1 VRRVVSENRVALTGR
16 SSWVDWI
23 SLRREPDLL
32 FAGDGR
38 IFRVADYARVPEER
52 YLSAATPLVDLR
64 DMAFEQ
70 LRPPPSAMQW

>member
-1 VRRVVSENRVALTGR
+1 VPRSVSENRVELTGP
-16 SSWVDWI
+16 SHWVDWI

-38 IFRVADYARVPEER
+38 IFRLADYARVPEER
-52 YLSAATPLVDLR
+52 YLSAATTLVDLR

-70 LRPPPSAMQW
+70 LRPPPSAMRW